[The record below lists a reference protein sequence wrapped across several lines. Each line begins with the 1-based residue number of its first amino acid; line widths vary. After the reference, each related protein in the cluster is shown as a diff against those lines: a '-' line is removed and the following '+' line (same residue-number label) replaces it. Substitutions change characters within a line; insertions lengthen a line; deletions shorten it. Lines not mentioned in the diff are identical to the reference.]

1 MATRSTPSQ
10 KFIPIKEI
18 RDDVAILKN
27 GSLRAILMTSTVNFG
42 LKSKEEQ
49 ESTLYQFQNFLNSLD
64 FSTQICIQ
72 SRELDIR
79 PYIQRLEER
88 QKEQVNDLL
97 KIQTK
102 EYIEF
107 IKTFTAKTNI
117 MSKHFYVVVPYTP
130 TVSTSSGGGI
140 LGGLKSLIGKGG
152 TSEEKKEADK
162 QSFEQQRSQL
172 EARVSVVEQGL
183 IRTGVRAA
191 RLGTDEITELFY
203 QTFNPG
209 ETDLPTTGAEEEK

>member
-1 MATRSTPSQ
+1 MAKRSTPSQ

-18 RDDVAILKN
+18 RDDVVVLKN

-72 SRELDIR
+72 SRKLDIR
-79 PYIQRLEER
+79 PYIHLLEER
-88 QKEQVNDLL
+88 QKEQVNELL

-107 IKTFTAKTNI
+107 IKTFTSKTNI
-117 MSKHFYVVVPYTP
+117 MAKHFYVIVPYTP
-130 TVSTSSGGGI
+130 TTISTSGGGI
-140 LGGLKSLIGKGG
+140 LGGLKGFVGMGG
-152 TSEEKKEADK
+152 SKEEKKEAAE
-162 QSFEQQRSQL
+162 QTFEQQKSQL
-172 EARVSVVEQGL
+172 EARLSVVEQGL
-183 IRTGVRAA
+183 IRSGVRTA

-209 ETDLPTTGAEEEK
+209 ETDLPDSSGDEE